1 MSEEID
7 LSLAETVER
16 WQKKIAKAEKAYE
29 PYHNLIEE
37 IRGYYRNDKN
47 KNKHSLFWS
56 SIETLKPFLYF
67 KQPRPYVARKD
78 KTSDPV
84 QTTAC
89 KILEKALAWD
99 LEQFDFDSIIKYVR
113 DDFLL
118 SGMGIAEEKYQPEF
132 EDISEEGNIIQVKK
146 AEKVITDYIDPVNF
160 IADSEKVGIWEKATW
175 VAVKI
180 WMTKQEVIDAFGEE
194 VKDSIVQP
202 GETDYQTKDTLVYKV
217 WDIENKKVL
226 WIAKEIKTKFLKET
240 DDILNI
246 QGFLPMPKPIYAT
259 QTNDNLIP
267 VPDYS
272 EIKSILDELDGI
284 NHRMKLVMQALK
296 VSGAYDKSFPELY
309 NILNKDVTLVGLSDF
324 QKLKEAGGIAG
335 VIDFAPIQQ
344 YIDSLAT
351 LSQRRQ
357 ELQNQLFEITG
368 VSDIMRGNSD
378 PNETATAVKQ
388 KTNFGSLRNQDR
400 QNDMQRFITDLLKI
414 KAEIICEHFSAEF
427 LQSFAG
433 NIDAMVVLQAINLLK
448 TDKLR
453 GMVLGIETD
462 TAFNQDA
469 EAQKT
474 SEAVKMINDM
484 MQTAVQVIAV
494 QPTLLPLYKQM
505 TLSMVVTLPNARQFE
520 TTIEQVF
527 NNLQTVLAQPK
538 PQQPNPDLIKAQTE
552 AQKAQNDLQIKQQ
565 QNAIKQEEVQLK
577 NQIEKEKLY
586 LANKEMDI
594 QEDLK
599 NKELLIKGQTNENVT
614 TGFVGGF

>member
-1 MSEEID
+1 MTEEN

-16 WQKKIAKAEKAYE
+16 WQKKIVKAEKAYE
-29 PYHNLIEE
+29 PYHNLIGE
-37 IRGYYRNDKN
+37 IRKYYRNENK

-67 KQPRPYVARKD
+67 KQPRPYVTRKD

-84 QTTAC
+84 QSTAC
-89 KILEKALAWD
+89 QILEKALVWD

-132 EDISEEGNIIQVKK
+132 EDISENGEIIQVKK
-146 AEKVITDYIDPVNF
+146 AEKVVTDYIDPINF
-160 IADSEKVGIWEKATW
+160 IADSEKVGIWEKASW

-194 VKDSIVQP
+194 IKDSIVQP

-217 WDIENKKVL
+217 WDIDNKKIL
-226 WIAKEIKTKFLKET
+226 WIAKEIKTKFLKESG
-240 DDILNI
+240 DKLNI
-246 QGFLPMPKPIYAT
+246 QGFLPIPKPIYAT

-272 EIKSILDELDGI
+272 EIKAILDELDGI

-309 NILNKDVTLVGLSDF
+309 NILNKDITLVGLSDF
-324 QKLKEAGGIAG
+324 QKLKDAGGIAG

-427 LQSFAG
+427 LRSFAG
-433 NIDAMVVLQAINLLK
+433 NMDEMIVLQAINLLK
-448 TDKLR
+448 ADKLR
-453 GMVLGIETD
+453 GMVLGVETD

-474 SEAVKMINDM
+474 SDAVKMINDM

-527 NNLQTVLAQPK
+527 SNLQNALAQPK
-538 PQQPNPDLIKAQTE
+538 QPQPNPQLIAVQNQAQKNQQEFEIKKEQNQLKAQE
-552 AQKAQNDLQIKQQ
+552 IANKQKVENDNLLLANQEMIMEYDLKKTQQKQQ
-565 QNAIKQEEVQLK
+565 AVNTNIPTG
-577 NQIEKEKLY
+577 Y
-586 LANKEMDI
+586 H
-594 QEDLK
+594 
-599 NKELLIKGQTNENVT
+599 KG
-614 TGFVGGF
+614 F